1 MFTVPRTLITTGLVV
16 TSLVASAAFA
26 SAAPAGSSQ
35 GKSKTVAAPVSGAA
49 PAAHS
54 STGHIFG
61 KEISG
66 LARAIPP
73 GPQHGS
79 LISSFARDNNPH
91 NFKHPNKPSHA
102 SRSKKH

>member
-1 MFTVPRTLITTGLVV
+1 MSTVRRTFISTGLVV
-16 TSLVASAAFA
+16 MAIVASAAFV

-35 GKSKTVAAPVSGAA
+35 GKSGVVAAPVSVA
-49 PAAHS
+49 PAAAHS

-66 LARAIPP
+66 LARAIPA
-73 GPQHGS
+73 GRQHGA

-91 NFKHPNKPSHA
+91 NFKHLTKPSHP